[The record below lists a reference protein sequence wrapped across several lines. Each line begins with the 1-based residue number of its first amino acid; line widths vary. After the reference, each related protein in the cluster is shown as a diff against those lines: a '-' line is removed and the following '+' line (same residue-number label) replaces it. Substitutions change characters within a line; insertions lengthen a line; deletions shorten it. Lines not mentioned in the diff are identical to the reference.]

1 MSFIFQNGEKISYFE
16 NRQSKI
22 ESTIFMDLGNNC
34 KQVHTVKNSSDYV
47 VFYEMLNLKLKFH
60 RPDRGHQGQITWW
73 ICSLYTKYVSTI

>member
-34 KQVHTVKNSSDYV
+34 KQVHTLKNLV
-47 VFYEMLNLKLKFH
+47 GLRRFLCNAKLKA
-60 RPDRGHQGQITWW
+60 
-73 ICSLYTKYVSTI
+73 KVSSA

>member
-1 MSFIFQNGEKISYFE
+1 MSFIFQNGEKISYFA

-47 VFYEMLNLKLKFH
+47 VFYEMLQLNLKLKFH
-60 RPDRGHQGQITWW
+60 RPDRGHQGGQIT
-73 ICSLYTKYVSTI
+73 